1 MGTAVKYPIR
11 GWMPDG
17 RPIVIGDENAHV
29 RVMMKC
35 EHMYAW
41 PSMACL
47 RCQTALVWDRRYT
60 EA

>member
-1 MGTAVKYPIR
+1 
-11 GWMPDG
+11 MPDG